1 MATALQANPSQI
13 SAQHQA
19 TIAASLARRLA
30 IAKAAQN
37 AQLITLLEQEQ
48 QQLDHN
54 PHPLTLLAL
63 ADQVKQIWQSWLD
76 ALDRHSQLSVK
87 QVVGESGLVFW
98 YAYDPQT
105 GKSLYAES
113 SSEVVKWI
121 EDNHLGQQS

>member
-1 MATALQANPSQI
+1 MATALQVNLSQI

-30 IAKAAQN
+30 VAKVAQN
-37 AQLITLLEQEQ
+37 TQLVTLLEQEQ
-48 QQLDHN
+48 QQLDHKRR
-54 PHPLTLLAL
+54 PLALLTLAE
-63 ADQVKQIWQSWLD
+63 QVKQAWHSWLE

-87 QVVGESGLVFW
+87 QVVGESGLTFW

-121 EDNHLGQQS
+121 EDNHLGQ

>member
-1 MATALQANPSQI
+1 MATALQVNPSTI

-30 IAKAAQN
+30 VAKAAQN
-37 AQLITLLEQEQ
+37 TQLLTLLEQEQ
-48 QQLDHN
+48 QQLDRKSY
-54 PHPLTLLAL
+54 PLNLAAL
-63 ADQVKQIWQSWLD
+63 VAQVKQVWHSWLN

-87 QVVGESGLVFW
+87 QVVGESGITFW
-98 YAYDPQT
+98 HAYDPKT

-121 EDNHLGQQS
+121 EDNGLGQ